1 LGPITVLLLGY
12 LLSLRKTLSA
22 DKRRGNLALTW
33 WDWIATL
40 RFATLAMTIVVSM
53 LSIYFAKSEGALIGI
68 AVALIAMGILCN
80 KWTRRTVLS
89 LIVVGMLIMGLNMS
103 LREPI
108 VRKIA
113 LMDLDGQIR
122 RQQWSETWQM
132 LTSSPKHFIFGAGL
146 GSYQTAIAPFHKSGI
161 YVRNNDPEFDKW
173 VAISLEYQQ
182 KVWQP
187 LEIYLYP
194 HNIFLNFWT
203 ELGFAG
209 VLLFLWIILRFLILD
224 FRLLILDCRYKNI
237 ALGLMG
243 AMTVII
249 IHGLVDVPYFKNDL
263 AIIFWML
270 IGIMG
275 VYQLEQAQIN
285 NKK

>member
-1 LGPITVLLLGY
+1 
-12 LLSLRKTLSA
+12 
-22 DKRRGNLALTW
+22 
-33 WDWIATL
+33 
-40 RFATLAMTIVVSM
+40 MTIVVSM